1 MSSPAS
7 RAQEEEQVEGHL
19 RVCLH
24 IDTESKTD
32 SDPDFEL
39 TTDSPSEPLLS
50 EVAARLTFRTSS
62 PALLA
67 NVLYGFSD
75 NRGDHGEFIG
85 MQLILDARD
94 AFVRKANDDDNM
106 QEDVPNDGD
115 NMQEDGPNDDDN
127 MQEDGPN
134 DNGKLQEDE
143 SDDNDDD
150 LRGDESDDDDDLRVD
165 EPDDNER
172 VRHAK
177 AQVSENIDWLSLQL
191 EPPSLTFSVCD
202 FLSNLFHLNLS
213 RVLPSCSHPKHQ
225 GQTLGALLK
234 HAKMNFNYFVKVDE
248 FAAIENRYLPAAMA
262 WSAALLCPN
271 NQLGIDALTLFTYD
285 DSSTIHPHNIGA
297 ILWQFTNTSRSTV
310 TVDHSLFDIM
320 DPIKL
325 GILARGDPLIPVI
338 CIVLALGAKTEHSL
352 RRPRAVSDPFKFTS
366 FDFWCSGIK
375 SDVLK
380 PVQSQD
386 EAVWQA
392 ILAASRPWEELYS
405 SATQPAGRK
414 TLSSQ
419 NPLAAMNEDFFSS
432 FFDFEH

>member
-1 MSSPAS
+1 
-7 RAQEEEQVEGHL
+7 
-19 RVCLH
+19 
-24 IDTESKTD
+24 TD

-94 AFVRKANDDDNM
+94 AAVYS
-106 QEDVPNDGD
+106 QEDTPNDND
-115 NMQEDGPNDDDN
+115 NMQEDGPS
-127 MQEDGPN
+127 

-150 LRGDESDDDDDLRVD
+150 LRGDESDDDDDDDLR
-165 EPDDNER
+165 
-172 VRHAK
+172 
-177 AQVSENIDWLSLQL
+177 
-191 EPPSLTFSVCD
+191 PPSLTFSVCD
-202 FLSNLFHLNLS
+202 FLSNLFHLDLS

-225 GQTLGALLK
+225 GQTLGTLLK
-234 HAKMNFNYFVKVDE
+234 HAKMNFNHFVKVDE

-285 DSSTIHPHNIGA
+285 DSSPIHPHNIGA
-297 ILWQFTNTSRSTV
+297 ILWQFTNTSKSTA
-310 TVDHSLFDIM
+310 TVDHSLLDIM

-325 GILARGDPLIPVI
+325 GILAQGDPPIPVI
-338 CIVLALGAKTEHSL
+338 RIVLALGAKTEYSL
-352 RRPRAVSDPFKFTS
+352 CRPRAVSDPSKFTS

-380 PVQSQD
+380 PVQNQD
-386 EAVWQA
+386 EAVWRA
-392 ILAASRPWEELYS
+392 ILAASRPEELYS
-405 SATQPAGRK
+405 SATHQLDGR
-414 TLSSQ
+414 
-419 NPLAAMNEDFFSS
+419 
-432 FFDFEH
+432 H